1 MKVNEYEFID
11 TRTGE
16 KFIGSNKEFCQ
27 HIKIAEAT
35 FRARLKTG
43 KYSRKLLGRKDNG
56 KVRPKRVMQY
66 TDVVTA
72 QVFIGTR
79 AEAPEFFKLSNS
91 QFQRRKS
98 QRLIRA
104 KFVRKE
110 DLTPKPS
117 QEELAE
123 RERVRKLKRKANRE
137 YYYRRALALESEDF
151 ERSKI

>member
-27 HIKIAEAT
+27 HIKTPEAT
-35 FRARLKTG
+35 FRARLKAG
-43 KYSRKLLGRKDNG
+43 KFSRKLLGRKDDG
-56 KVRPKRVMQY
+56 KVRPKRVMEY
-66 TDVVTA
+66 TDVATG

-79 AEAPEFFKLSNS
+79 AEAPGFFKLSNS
-91 QFQRRKS
+91 QFQRRKQ

-117 QEELAE
+117 KEELAE

-137 YYYRRALALESEDF
+137 YYHQRAIALESE
-151 ERSKI
+151 EEYVN

>member
-27 HIKIAEAT
+27 HINMPEAT
-35 FRARLKTG
+35 FRARLKAG
-43 KYSRKLLGRKDNG
+43 KFSCKLLGRKDDG
-56 KVRPKRVMQY
+56 KTRPKRIMQY
-66 TDVVTA
+66 TDAVTG

-91 QFQRRKS
+91 QFQRRKQ

-104 KFVRKE
+104 KFVKKE

-123 RERVRKLKRKANRE
+123 RERVRKLKRKASRE
-137 YYYRRALALESEDF
+137 YYHQRALALESE
-151 ERSKI
+151 EEYVN